1 MKKMKG
7 KVIALFATLAFILVF
22 VSSINVV
29 TLFQGSHEIKDITSP
44 GNDILC
50 KDCHERIYNELL
62 PENSS
67 IHENFNCEEC
77 HRLQKTA
84 DERTITHATSN
95 STGWYSGNESH
106 ACYTPRCLDCHGG
119 TATYNPSTDRW
130 ETTYHNDTGEI
141 KHAPVARA
149 FNESP
154 PEYGTDYSAHKQFV
168 KQSSSD
174 FDMSVGE
181 NEACIACHTNYSIEI
196 EYSYFW
202 NIEYT
207 LNNWDFGNSFR
218 YNGTRYN
225 TSSKSESGA
234 KHEFINT
241 SDINCISCH
250 KNIYDALVTGTD
262 GGTNED
268 FLTHSPI
275 EIYTSG
281 DHMSDWDTDN
291 PWGHYRYHYI
301 PAPAT
306 NRAIWVNNSYC
317 YKCHNVNKY
326 ANDNHADST
335 TYNLTNVTDDTN
347 STLVHCAEALTCQTC
362 HGSEKTKKV
371 KNNPDFHQHS
381 GHTGTGFV
389 DTIANTYARTFHGD
403 ICMGCHEAALHP
415 SSGQCDD
422 CHKHGRVNVYI
433 ESEPSGYAENT

>member
-7 KVIALFATLAFILVF
+7 KVIALFAALAFILVF

-29 TLFQGSHEIKDITSP
+29 TLFQGSHQIKDITSP
-44 GNDILC
+44 GNDIPC

-84 DERTITHATSN
+84 EERTITHATSN

-119 TATYNPSTDRW
+119 TATYNLSTDRW

-149 FNESP
+149 FNESDP
-154 PEYGTDYSAHKQFV
+154 LYGTDYSAHKQFV

-202 NIEYT
+202 NIEYA
-207 LNNWDFGNSFR
+207 LNNWDFGTSFR

-225 TSSKSESGA
+225 TSSKRESGA

-250 KNIYDALVTGTD
+250 KNIYYALVYGTQAD
-262 GGTNED
+262 DENY
-268 FLTHSPI
+268 LTHAPI
-275 EIYTSG
+275 EI
-281 DHMSDWDTDN
+281 DDEEWDEYN
-291 PWGHYRYHYI
+291 PWPPGGPPYHGRYHYEED
-301 PAPAT
+301 
-306 NRAIWVNNSYC
+306 RAAGVNSNYC
-317 YKCHNVNKY
+317 YECHNVKKY
-326 ANDNHADST
+326 ADAMEDPDT
-335 TYNLTNVTDDTN
+335 PYDLTDVTNDTN
-347 STLVHCAEALTCQTC
+347 STEVHAAEVLWCQTC
-362 HGSEKTKKV
+362 HGSGKTKV
-371 KNNPDFHQHS
+371 VIDNPDWKSGSGHS
-381 GHTGTGFV
+381 GTNFV
-389 DTIANTYARTFHGD
+389 DYVANNYARTFHGD
-403 ICMGCHEAALHP
+403 ICMGCHEAAVHP
-415 SSGQCDD
+415 SSGQCGR
-422 CHKHGRVNVYI
+422 CHSMGDYDATV
-433 ESEPSGYAENT
+433 ESEPSGEVT